1 MNEIYNGLV
10 KILSVL
16 DDDRRVLKIVSV
28 GLGAENEYNVLAV
41 VDLQIGILTSVLENL
56 EELITTL
63 EQE

>member
-41 VDLQIGILTSVLENL
+41 VDLQIGILTSVLESL